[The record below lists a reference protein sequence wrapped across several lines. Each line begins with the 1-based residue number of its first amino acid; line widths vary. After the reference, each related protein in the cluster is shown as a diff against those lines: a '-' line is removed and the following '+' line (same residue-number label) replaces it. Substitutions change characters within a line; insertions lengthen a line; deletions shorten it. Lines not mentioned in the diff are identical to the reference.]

1 MNKIIQITNLNIDS
15 LLINWG
21 LLSGHLNDGIIEP
34 TKFGRFNQWFTFL
47 ICLFTAIKWS
57 ILLLIP
63 KDSEF
68 VDLLGDWGYF
78 FGPKIIIDF
87 ILIIISI
94 FIITVKFIFL
104 FTSKQKMFYWLNVMD
119 YDEETQSFNKLN
131 LNETESKMFIKRL
144 SLSIFLLKCFTRL
157 IVSFFVLVNLVLI
170 LKWQRNYLLN
180 YFVSFVIYVPH
191 LYLNASFIFGFL
203 AILYPVS

>member
-1 MNKIIQITNLNIDS
+1 MDKLAKKSNLDVNS

-47 ICLFTAIKWS
+47 ICLFTALKWS
-57 ILLLIP
+57 ILLFTP
-63 KDSEF
+63 KDSEL

-78 FGPKIIIDF
+78 FCPKLLIDF

-94 FIITVKFIFL
+94 YIITIKFIFL
-104 FTSKQKMFYWLNVMD
+104 FTSKQKMFYWLDVME
-119 YDEETQSFNKLN
+119 YDENTQSFNKLN

-144 SLSIFLLKCFTRL
+144 SLSVFILRCFSY
-157 IVSFFVLVNLVLI
+157 VSMILFYLVNFVFVL
-170 LKWQRNYLLN
+170 KYQKDYYLN
-180 YFVSFVIYVPH
+180 YTISLLIFIPQHYINGK
-191 LYLNASFIFGFL
+191 LIFGL
-203 AILYPVS
+203 LVILYPVS

>member
-1 MNKIIQITNLNIDS
+1 MDKLAKKSNLDVNS

-47 ICLFTAIKWS
+47 ICLFTALKWS
-57 ILLLIP
+57 ILLFTP
-63 KDSEF
+63 KDSEL

-78 FGPKIIIDF
+78 FCPKLLIDF

-104 FTSKQKMFYWLNVMD
+104 FTSKQKMFYWLDVME
-119 YDEETQSFNKLN
+119 YDENTQSFNKLN
-131 LNETESKMFIKRL
+131 LNETESKMFIK
-144 SLSIFLLKCFTRL
+144 
-157 IVSFFVLVNLVLI
+157 
-170 LKWQRNYLLN
+170 
-180 YFVSFVIYVPH
+180 
-191 LYLNASFIFGFL
+191 
-203 AILYPVS
+203 